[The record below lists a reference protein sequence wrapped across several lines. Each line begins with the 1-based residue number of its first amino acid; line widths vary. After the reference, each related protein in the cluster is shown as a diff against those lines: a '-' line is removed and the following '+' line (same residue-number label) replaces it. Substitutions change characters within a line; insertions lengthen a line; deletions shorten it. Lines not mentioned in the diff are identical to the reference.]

1 MKEAEDKSL
10 QALQKDW
17 HDVWDGGTYS
27 THEEALSLRALLDLG
42 TYYSITDRA
51 WWMYVT
57 RIIQK
62 LGKTDRKTTLLK
74 GEAINNKMCAHGR
87 GSFKQGL
94 DPAGNPVEKRWMLRM
109 MSVVDRFAFYVS
121 AVSGDPAFSQEMD
134 FGQTFEL
141 C

>member
-74 GEAINNKMCAHGR
+74 IGCGAGALLRVLEPLFDNLWGVDYSAQQIEVCGRALPSGHFSVCEACDIN
-87 GSFKQGL
+87 F
-94 DPAGNPVEKRWMLRM
+94 DAGFFDTAYYR
-109 MSVVDRFAFYVS
+109 
-121 AVSGDPAFSQEMD
+121 
-134 FGQTFEL
+134 
-141 C
+141 